1 VSRIKTVIIGLLFLL
16 LGPALTGCS
25 ALRLGYGNASQLS
38 WWWIDGYFDFS
49 REQAPQVKQT
59 LDKWF
64 DWHRGSQLAS
74 YATLLSAA
82 AQQAPEP
89 LTPALACQWQDRIRA
104 QLDPAISRA
113 VLDFADLVPGLGE
126 AQFKH
131 MEQRYLKSNDDLR
144 GNFLQPDAA
153 ERQRESIKRTVER
166 AERIYGSLADA
177 QLKVITAGITAS
189 PFSPELWLAERQRR
203 QRDTLQTLRKL
214 VAERADRDQRVAALR
229 ALVSRSERSPNPDYR
244 AYQLR
249 LLDYNC
255 ALVAQLHNAT
265 TPAQRQ
271 KARANFQGWEADL
284 RSLVQAPP
292 AAGG

>member
-1 VSRIKTVIIGLLFLL
+1 L
-16 LGPALTGCS
+16 
-25 ALRLGYGNASQLS
+25 
-38 WWWIDGYFDFS
+38 
-49 REQAPQVKQT
+49 AP
-59 LDKWF
+59 
-64 DWHRGSQLAS
+64 
-74 YATLLSAA
+74 YATLLAAA
-82 AQQAPEP
+82 AQQVQEP
-89 LTPALACQWQDRIRA
+89 LTPALACQWQDRIRS
-104 QLDPAISRA
+104 QLDPAIARA

-144 GNFLQPDAA
+144 GDFLQPDAA

-166 AERIYGSLADA
+166 AERIYGSLGDA
-177 QLKVITAGITAS
+177 QLKVIAAGITAS
-189 PFSPELWLAERQRR
+189 PFNPELWLAERQRR

-249 LLDYNC
+249 LTDYNC
-255 ALVAQLHNAT
+255 ALVAQMHNAT

-271 KARANFQGWEADL
+271 KARANFLGWEADL
-284 RSLVQAPP
+284 RSLVQTAPS
-292 AAGG
+292 AGG